1 MAVPNVERDGGV
13 RCRSR
18 VCASVYLRA
27 FATIVVTSVAALG
40 CQGDAP
46 TAAGPPVTL
55 QRVSGD
61 GQSAKPGTSLDRP
74 LVARLADA
82 DGRPVRR
89 AEVRWSVTAG
99 TVTPEVST
107 TDANGDA
114 KTVWQLGNAGG
125 VQRATATAEGLD
137 AVEFIAFVDANARP
151 ERITLRA
158 ISLET
163 YDASGQAVHPD
174 VVLAPPGEGAGA
186 PTLAITPYPWG
197 NASFENPSLYS
208 GDGFDTWFV
217 PAGGSNPVVRPSGG
231 YLSDPDILRVDDDG
245 ALWLYYRHVT
255 SENEI
260 LLTQSTDGVRWSS
273 PRVVVRAPNH
283 QVVSP
288 TVVRRGP
295 KEWLMWSVN
304 SGPVGC
310 SSTATTVEIRHSSDG
325 LTWSPPSTVS
335 LSQNDVY
342 PWHIDVQWI
351 PSLRQYWA
359 LFNGKVSGSCTTN
372 AVYLATSADGVTW
385 RTYPS
390 PVLRRGAIP
399 ELADIV
405 YRATFAYDAE
415 RDLVSIWHS
424 GARHTT
430 RGYEWHAAFER
441 RRREDLFDAVGR
453 VTSAFSRPTTAPAL
467 TNVTAP

>member
-1 MAVPNVERDGGV
+1 MVVPNVEPDGVV
-13 RCRSR
+13 RTRWR
-18 VCASVYLRA
+18 ACAAVHRRA
-27 FATIVVTSVAALG
+27 LAIIVVTSVAAAG
-40 CQGDAP
+40 CRSDAP

-74 LVARLADA
+74 LVARLVDA

-89 AEVRWSVTAG
+89 AEVHWSVTAG
-99 TVTPEVST
+99 AVTPEVST

-114 KTVWQLGNAGG
+114 KTVWQLGTAGG
-125 VQRATATAEGLD
+125 VQRATATADGLD
-137 AVEFIAFVDANARP
+137 PVEFTAFVDANARP

-174 VVLAPPGEGAGA
+174 VVWAPPGERVGT

-208 GDGFDTWFV
+208 GDGFDTWSIPDGV
-217 PAGGSNPVVRPSGG
+217 SNPVVRPSVG
-231 YLSDPDILRVDDDG
+231 YLSDPDILDDG
-245 ALWLYYRHVT
+245 RELWLYYRHVT
-255 SENEI
+255 QENEI
-260 LLTQSTDGVRWSS
+260 LLTQSVDGVRWSS

-288 TVVRRGP
+288 TVVRRSAS
-295 KEWLMWSVN
+295 EWLMWSVN

-310 SSTATTVEIRHSSDG
+310 SSSATTVEIRHSSDG
-325 LTWSPPSTVS
+325 LMWSPPGTVS
-335 LSQNDVY
+335 LSQAGVY
-342 PWHIDVQWI
+342 PWHLDVQWI
-351 PSLRQYWA
+351 PSLRRYWA
-359 LFNGKVSGSCTTN
+359 LFNGKVSGSCTTD

-405 YRATFAYDAE
+405 YRATFAYDPE

-430 RGYEWHAAFER
+430 RGYEWRAAFER
-441 RRREDLFDAVGR
+441 RRRDDLFDAVGR
-453 VTSAFSRPTTAPAL
+453 TTSAFSVPGTAPPL
-467 TNVTAP
+467 TNMTAP